1 MHKKVIVFA
10 PHQDDEILACSGTI
24 HLLKKSGADIYIVF
38 ATNGDFYGKE
48 SAAVRLKESMDAAK
62 LLQIDEEK
70 IIILGFADTGMD
82 YKDSFLW
89 KLYHALPNE
98 IVSSPVSSVTY
109 HPQNLEEYSMQKLGT
124 HLPYTKNAFVQ
135 IINYLI
141 NDIRPD
147 IIFVSSILDAH
158 GDHAAL
164 CKFVTDAVYKS
175 SKDTLIYQYIIHS
188 GDDKNWP
195 RRGSLYYSRP
205 QNVTE
210 ELWQN
215 RITVTIGHSFEKQK
229 LIQLFES
236 QLSPSGY
243 LLSFA
248 KQEEIFFDTKEV
260 DGS

>member
-24 HLLKKSGADIYIVF
+24 QLLKKSGADIYIVF
-38 ATNGDFYGKE
+38 TTNGDFYGKE
-48 SAAVRLKESMDAAK
+48 SAVMRLKESMAAAK
-62 LLQIDEEK
+62 TLQIDEEN

-89 KLYHALPNE
+89 NLYHALPNE
-98 IVSSPVSSVTY
+98 VVSSPVSDTTY
-109 HPQNLEEYSMQKLGT
+109 HPQNLEEYSMQKLGI
-124 HLPYTKNAFVQ
+124 HLPYTKNAFIQ
-135 IINYLI
+135 IVDYLI

-175 SKDTLIYQYIIHS
+175 GKDILIYQYIIHS

-195 RRGSLYYSRP
+195 QRGTLYYSKP

-210 ELWQN
+210 ELWQK
-215 RITVTIGHSFEKQK
+215 RITITIGCPFEKQK